1 MALIN
6 VQKSIP
12 LYDTA
17 GLHRSKDPGVGAFT
31 PYHNGTSTVSR
42 HIPVGGELFKFYGDN
57 WFATRTKLFDES
69 FPLSE
74 DYPAAEAL
82 LEALLY
88 LDASHQVLEDV
99 YDIITFLK
107 QGPWMSR
114 ILGAMPDTLED
125 ALTAATA
132 GELAILHQPAAT
144 RSLEWL
150 QDNGRCIDNI
160 QPGFSTLPQ
169 AGHGAFA
176 VRDLAAGQLITTSPL
191 HHLPNNDFVNM
202 YKFEYDE
209 EDDRWLR
216 DMDEPSGY
224 QLILNYCYGHEDT
237 SMLLCPYGNG
247 VNYLNHNQTQAN
259 VRIRWAVDFSL
270 AHNEGAL
277 EKPVEDLDWDN
288 KPQLGFDYVA
298 LRDIE
303 EGEELFLDYG
313 DSWEGDWL
321 EHVDD
326 FSEAAA
332 KDEVGARYAS
342 GEYLNQ
348 QHADMPM
355 RTIDEQIFDP
365 YPDYLQTR
373 CHPMLRWTAAQ
384 ETPYHWRTKDYGHPC
399 RVLARYL
406 EDNEHWYTVQMEIRP
421 EDDEDDDDDDDDETL
436 KGVTWIERADVP
448 RSGIHF
454 FDKPGH
460 TDMHLPNAF
469 RHSLGIPDAMIPD
482 VWRNL
487 A

>member
-1 MALIN
+1 LALIN

-57 WFATRTKLFDES
+57 WFATRPKLFDES

-125 ALTAATA
+125 ALTAANA
-132 GELAILHQPAAT
+132 GELAILHQPVAI
-144 RSLEWL
+144 RSPEWL
-150 QDNGRCIDNI
+150 HENGRCIDNI
-160 QPGFSTLPQ
+160 QPGFSTFPQ

-191 HHLPNNDFVNM
+191 HHLPSNDFVNM

-224 QLILNYCYGHEDT
+224 QLILNYCYGHEET

-259 VRIRWAVDFSL
+259 VRIRWAVDFPL

-277 EKPVEDLDWDN
+277 EKPVTDLGWDN

-348 QHADMPM
+348 QHANMLV
-355 RTIDEQIFDP
+355 RTMDEQIFDP
-365 YPDYLQTR
+365 YPDYFQTR
-373 CHPMLRWTAAQ
+373 CHPTLRRKEAQ
-384 ETPYHWRTKDYGHPC
+384 EAPYYWRANEYGYLCRIVDRHLQDNVYWYVVRLEIHP
-399 RVLARYL
+399 
-406 EDNEHWYTVQMEIRP
+406 
-421 EDDEDDDDDDDDETL
+421 DDDDDETR